1 MMTREQI
8 INDLKE
14 LKRERTEDLM
24 KLNARHDAL
33 IAIIADLNFLIEEAE
48 KDESNDWI
56 KIPL

>member
-48 KDESNDWI
+48 KDESND
-56 KIPL
+56 